1 MTTNREKLA
10 KMTNEELTFVD
21 ADCEVV
27 MDKYI
32 NQIINADCL
41 DILKDLP
48 DKCIDLLCTDP
59 PRML

>member
-1 MTTNREKLA
+1 MN
-10 KMTNEELTFVD
+10 KMRNYTMKIKNVD

-59 PRML
+59 PVCYEFSK